1 MVNHSGNPRRKRQG
15 NPITLGRGKRRMPS
29 PSRRRYEERNPTI
42 SIRVSAELYEA
53 LKELKA
59 KGDLS
64 VSEVLKVGLGILS
77 PLTGASFDRGVMQG
91 LAEAC
96 FVSCQECQVRFHG
109 WRLGMKILAALMLK
123 GSDQSNHF

>member
-1 MVNHSGNPRRKRQG
+1 MVNHSGNPRRKRKG

-42 SIRVSAELYEA
+42 SVRVSAELYEA

-96 FVSCQECQVRFHG
+96 FVSCQECQASIS
-109 WRLGMKILAALMLK
+109 WLAIGYEDTGGFNAEGK
-123 GSDQSNHF
+123 

>member
-1 MVNHSGNPRRKRQG
+1 MVNDSGNPRRKRQG
-15 NPITLGRGKRRMPS
+15 NPVTQGRGKRRMPS

-42 SIRVSAELYEA
+42 SVRVSAELYEA

-64 VSEVLKVGLGILS
+64 VSEALKVGLGLLS

-96 FVSCQECQVRFHG
+96 FVSCQECQPLISG
-109 WRLGMKILAALMLK
+109 LAIRYEDT
-123 GSDQSNHF
+123 GGFDGEG

>member
-15 NPITLGRGKRRMPS
+15 NPVTQGRGKRRMPS

-42 SIRVSAELYEA
+42 SIRVSVELYDA

-64 VSEVLKVGLGILS
+64 VSEVLKVGLGLLS
-77 PLTGASFDRGVMQG
+77 PLTGSSFDRGVMQG

-96 FVSCQECQVRFHG
+96 FVSCQECQPLISWLAIGYEDTGRFDAEG
-109 WRLGMKILAALMLK
+109 K
-123 GSDQSNHF
+123 

>member
-15 NPITLGRGKRRMPS
+15 NPVNKGRGKRRMPS

-42 SIRVSAELYEA
+42 SVRVSAELYEA

-64 VSEVLKVGLGILS
+64 VSEALKVGLGLLS

-96 FVSCQECQVRFHG
+96 FVSCQECQPLISG
-109 WRLGMKILAALMLK
+109 LAIRYEDT
-123 GSDQSNHF
+123 GGFDGEG